1 MYFLYLSTVFFII
14 YATYKF
20 LFENSNNIKTFDYQN
35 EYDFYLN
42 NINFYKNN
50 KCIDTKYYNKSY
62 NTPENVELIADLL
75 YDFYVVDYNYN
86 SKNYKYL
93 SSDSFLTYPLYSID
107 KIKNHVYINNIKL
120 AELKIL
126 NELIST
132 EDNVINITT
141 IVNEF
146 VGPNYN
152 FYKDNNY
159 KFNKK
164 EFISYLK
171 AENIIKADEKEQIYK
186 IFLYDNFNNEYSDDD
201 DYLKWE
207 PNLSL

>member
-207 PNLSL
+207 SNLSL